1 MENLVVEAKKGNK
14 EAYSELF
21 GSVYNDLYKIAM
33 SKVHNDADAKDAI
46 QNAFFTAF
54 KNINNLHHNKNF
66 KAWISRILRNK
77 CYALLRKRKE
87 TTTSLEDYP
96 SPDFNTDNIDDIVD
110 FRNMLERLN
119 KVEKEVI
126 KLKYEDGLSIK
137 EISSLLNINENTVKT
152 HLSRGKQKLSRSIK
166 PVTIMIIL
174 CAFLVTSVIAA
185 CIISYVKE
193 LFDINSAGRHNEGVL
208 EAIEHLEWFQDVDM
222 DYIDLGDGYKIKV
235 DYLLM
240 DEMNLYLIFD
250 FMSENDISQ
259 FEDITLPTLK
269 IDNEYGDVICDRTKL
284 FSNQYGIYVG
294 DKIIENTSHH
304 MKYLVSIYTDSFPI
318 SKTLNI
324 NFSKITLAKKIQ
336 NKIEIYRPSSFSID
350 LLDKFIERDYISYIP
365 NNNAVKRA
373 IITETGFY
381 SIITLENT
389 DILKK
394 ISLVDANNTHYK
406 CYYTT
411 LTYPDLEKRK
421 YIVFSNYNSTDS
433 DTLKLII
440 DNNEYFLLKN

>member
-222 DYIDLGDGYKIKV
+222 DYIDLG
-235 DYLLM
+235 
-240 DEMNLYLIFD
+240 
-250 FMSENDISQ
+250 
-259 FEDITLPTLK
+259 
-269 IDNEYGDVICDRTKL
+269 
-284 FSNQYGIYVG
+284 
-294 DKIIENTSHH
+294 
-304 MKYLVSIYTDSFPI
+304 
-318 SKTLNI
+318 
-324 NFSKITLAKKIQ
+324 
-336 NKIEIYRPSSFSID
+336 
-350 LLDKFIERDYISYIP
+350 
-365 NNNAVKRA
+365 
-373 IITETGFY
+373 
-381 SIITLENT
+381 
-389 DILKK
+389 
-394 ISLVDANNTHYK
+394 
-406 CYYTT
+406 
-411 LTYPDLEKRK
+411 
-421 YIVFSNYNSTDS
+421 
-433 DTLKLII
+433 
-440 DNNEYFLLKN
+440 